1 MRRKL
6 GWNFLYI
13 FLRRRSEH
21 GNKEVE
27 TMTLNV
33 LRNFLKVRGN
43 IVVASGRAV
52 LTFASWALVFHF
64 SSSNILSVGGVGG

>member
-1 MRRKL
+1 
-6 GWNFLYI
+6 
-13 FLRRRSEH
+13 
-21 GNKEVE
+21 
-27 TMTLNV
+27 MTLHV